1 MSTQEQLND
10 YNKFIGVKY
19 QRIENEPY
27 KISSFHLSSVDNKIY
42 VAIHPTSPNKR
53 MLNITEE
60 AEWFFDNYS
69 PV

>member
-1 MSTQEQLND
+1 MNTQDQLNE
-10 YNKFIGVKY
+10 YNKLLGAKY
-19 QRIENEPY
+19 QKLENEPY
-27 KISSFHLSSVDNKIY
+27 KISSFHISSVDNKIY

-60 AEWFFDNYS
+60 AELFFSNYS